1 MERVKKGANAGI
13 ITQTEAILAK
23 MQGAHLSFP
32 FGKDIA
38 TYKIEGKIFALLWRD
53 ASIARLN
60 LKVHP
65 QDCCAYREIYPFI
78 TPAYHMN
85 KRHWNSIDLSE
96 ARAHEALLK
105 EMIEESYQLVFS
117 ALSRAKR
124 EKILARG

>member
-1 MERVKKGANAGI
+1 MERVKRGENTGI
-13 ITQTEAILAK
+13 LAQAEVQLAK
-23 MQGAHLSFP
+23 MPGAILSFP

-53 ASIARLN
+53 ESARLN
-60 LKVHP
+60 LKAHP
-65 QDCCAYREIYPFI
+65 HDCCAYREIYPFI

-85 KRHWNSIDLSE
+85 KRHWNSISLNDVLVC
-96 ARAHEALLK
+96 EALLK